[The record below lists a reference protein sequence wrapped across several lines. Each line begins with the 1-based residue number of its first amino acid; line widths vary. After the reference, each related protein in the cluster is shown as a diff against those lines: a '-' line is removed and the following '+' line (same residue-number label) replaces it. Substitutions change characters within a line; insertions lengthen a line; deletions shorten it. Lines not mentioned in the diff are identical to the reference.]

1 MPFILTAGE
10 FVPDAGR
17 PDGDSIRFRPDN
29 PTPLFLLPRR
39 GRAPSV
45 NSRNGTIQLRYE
57 GIDTMES
64 KAADPFSS
72 DATASNLELCGVP
85 NDTGTARGHI
95 LSTQIGPN
103 GRPICFVYSG
113 NATEEDGASIFLDV
127 DRMKESVNFQQ
138 LARGH
143 AYPLFYDTLFF
154 DLRKAMANETVNAR
168 DSGKNVWSEDATN
181 IGVTYSGRNSLETIP
196 PIFPKLWR
204 RLDTYSR
211 NSDVANPD
219 RLDEFIGYLN
229 SLREE
234 RVFIVSEGKS
244 TGFDDLIEVD
254 GDKIKMSTLPE
265 DIIIVS
271 V

>member
-39 GRAPSV
+39 GRPPRV
-45 NSRNGTIQLRYE
+45 NSQNGTIQLRYE

-64 KAADPFSS
+64 RAAAPFSS
-72 DATASNLELCGVP
+72 NATSSNLELCGVP
-85 NDTGTARGHI
+85 SGTGTARGHI

-103 GRPICFVYSG
+103 GRPICFVYAG
-113 NATEEDGASIFLDV
+113 NATEQDGASIFLDV
-127 DRMKESVNFQQ
+127 DRMKESVNFKQ
-138 LARGH
+138 LSRGH

-154 DLRKAMANETVNAR
+154 DLRRAMADEAVSAR
-168 DSGKNVWSEDATN
+168 ASGKNVWSEDATN
-181 IGVTYSGRNSLETIP
+181 TGATYSGRNSLETMP

-211 NSDVANPD
+211 DSDVANPES
-219 RLDEFIGYLN
+219 LNEFIGYLN

-244 TGFDDLIEVD
+244 TGFDDLIEVN
-254 GDKIKMSTLPE
+254 GDKIRMTTLPE

>member
-1 MPFILTAGE
+1 L
-10 FVPDAGR
+10 
-17 PDGDSIRFRPDN
+17 RF
-29 PTPLFLLPRR
+29 
-39 GRAPSV
+39 
-45 NSRNGTIQLRYE
+45 E

-64 KAADPFSS
+64 AAADPFAS
-72 DATASNLELCGVP
+72 DATSSNLELCGVP
-85 NDTGTARGHI
+85 SGIGTARGHI

-113 NATEEDGASIFLDV
+113 DATEQDGASIFLDV

-138 LARGH
+138 LFRGH

-154 DLRKAMANETVNAR
+154 DLRIALAEVAVRAR
-168 DSGKNVWSEDATN
+168 TTGSNVWAADATN
-181 IGVTYSGRNSLETIP
+181 SGATYSGSGALEIMP

-211 NSDVANPD
+211 DSDIANPNS
-219 RLDEFIGYLN
+219 LGEFIEYLR

-234 RVFIVSEGKS
+234 RVFIVSESRS
-244 TGFDDLIEVD
+244 TGFDDIISVD
-254 GDKIKMSTLPE
+254 GDTVRMTTRPE
-265 DIIIVS
+265 DMVIMS